1 MKGFLKIGD
10 ERIELIYSDAKRL
23 VSSWKDN
30 KNPELDVAPFGQT
43 NSGIDY
49 YSIPLIGT
57 RSGFDDL
64 SSMCK
69 GLDSVFPDAKLA
81 EEPLP
86 DGTRRYYINVPLYI
100 PQTRSK
106 SNRYYSSVQTP
117 SGKPSTEWLMF
128 LVMIEAI
135 SGVILY
141 FRI

>member
-1 MKGFLKIGD
+1 MKGFSKINH
-10 ERIELIYSDAKRL
+10 IETESIYSDVKRL
-23 VSSWKDN
+23 VSSWADN
-30 KNPELDVAPFGQT
+30 KNPDLDVAPFGQT
-43 NSGIDY
+43 NSGIDH
-49 YSIPLIGT
+49 YSIPLVGT
-57 RSGFDDL
+57 KSGFDDL

-69 GLDSVFPDAKLA
+69 DLDSAFPDAKLA

-100 PQTRSK
+100 PNGKKRGGH
-106 SNRYYSSVQTP
+106 YYSNAP